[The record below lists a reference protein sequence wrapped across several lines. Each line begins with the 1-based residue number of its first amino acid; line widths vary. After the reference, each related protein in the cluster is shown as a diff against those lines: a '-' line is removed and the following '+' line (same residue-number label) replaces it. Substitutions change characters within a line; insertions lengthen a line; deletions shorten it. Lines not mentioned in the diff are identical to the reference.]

1 MEQWKSILEK
11 FLKHFYL
18 EYEHDTADDY
28 VNSTEVT
35 SDQTKTQYGGY
46 CSITG
51 MPNKYGRSVS
61 FKDALWEFKRLLTA
75 EEAESILISSRS
87 GEYADA
93 EEHDEEKNWRNIII
107 KRK

>member
-1 MEQWKSILEK
+1 MEQWKSILTK
-11 FLKHFYL
+11 FLKHFFL

-28 VNSTEVT
+28 LDWTEVT
-35 SDQTKTQYGGY
+35 SDQTKTKYGGY

-51 MPNKYGRSVS
+51 MPLVYGQNVS
-61 FKDALWEFKRLLTA
+61 FKDALWEFKRSLTA
-75 EEAESILISSRS
+75 EEAESILISSSS

-93 EEHDEEKNWRNIII
+93 EEHDKEKNWRGITI